1 MSEHP
6 DILLAEYVDGTLRGE
21 VRAEVEAH
29 LLGCDRCREEVSL
42 ADQARATLLALP
54 EEPAPEGLTFSVRSR
69 ARRTA
74 SPRTVRWV
82 AAGAAAAVVVAGG
95 IVVYREFQA
104 PGEEAATGGGGGGGG
119 QERAP
124 GGGLEEAAPAQD
136 AGEPVFAARPT
147 VPTYTES
154 ERDYTSAALVAL
166 GRNVRDRA
174 RQALADGLAPTATTF
189 YETFDPQ
196 TFIPPIRRAIECSLR
211 QVPPRQL
218 LVPFS
223 IEAASFEGEPAYVT
237 AFLQGP
243 APDQPYDRVVL
254 WVVARDSCSLRSL
267 AAQRL

>member
-104 PGEEAATGGGGGGGG
+104 PGEEAATGGGGGG

-124 GGGLEEAAPAQD
+124 RGGVEEAAPAQD

>member
-1 MSEHP
+1 VSEHP

-95 IVVYREFQA
+95 IVVYRGFQA
-104 PGEEAATGGGGGGGG
+104 PGEEAATGGGGGG

-124 GGGLEEAAPAQD
+124 RGGVEEAAPAQD

>member
-1 MSEHP
+1 VSEHP